1 MKEIATR
8 WHPVKNVDELVQSAE
23 QRILQLAETTISRH
37 GRFNVVLAGGSTP
50 RPVYE
55 RLSKAQTDWS
65 AWHIYFGD
73 ERCVPADDPARNSV
87 MARETLLDHVPIPA
101 GQVHAIPAENGA
113 YKAANAYA
121 KTLKGMGD
129 FDLVLLGLGEDG
141 HTASLF
147 PGQYWG
153 IEHDSRFV
161 LSVFKSPKP
170 PAERVTLSANRLS
183 RAANI
188 LFLVDGQGKRA
199 AVQRWR
205 EGGSMPA
212 AAITP
217 SSGVDVLVQA
227 DLLGNS

>member
-1 MKEIATR
+1 MKETTLR
-8 WHPVKNVDELVQSAE
+8 WHPVEDAGEIAQQAE
-23 QRILQLAETTISRH
+23 QRILQQADAALARY
-37 GRFNVVLAGGSTP
+37 GRFNLVLAGGSTP

-55 RLSKAQTDWS
+55 RLRNASTDWS

-73 ERCVPADDPARNSV
+73 ERCVAADDPARNSV
-87 MARETLLDHVPIPA
+87 MAHEALLGHVPIPA
-101 GQVHAIPAENGA
+101 SQVHVIPAEEGA

-121 KTLKGMGD
+121 KTLKGLGD
-129 FDLVLLGLGEDG
+129 FDMVLLGVGEDG

-161 LSVFKSPKP
+161 LPVFKSPKP

-183 RAANI
+183 RTANV
-188 LFLVDGQGKRA
+188 LFLIDGENKRE

-205 EGGSMPA
+205 DGGSMPA

-217 SSGVDVLVQA
+217 SAGVDVLVQA
-227 DLLGNS
+227 DLL